1 MNAIQPSRTQLQ
13 SVEARQIP
21 QKKSQRHHH
30 SNPHR
35 VMAIETTTKLVVNV
49 LLSAVAV
56 AGTAQLLHHQWFQQ
70 ERLQEIQAEV
80 NLTQERVGRLQ
91 TDFNRYFD
99 PQQTQNVM
107 QEQSNRVATNQR
119 RIILLKKTE

>member
-1 MNAIQPSRTQLQ
+1 MNAIQPSTTRLQ
-13 SVEARQIP
+13 SVEARRTP

-30 SNPHR
+30 SHPHR
-35 VMAIETTTKLVVNV
+35 VMAIETATKLVVNV

-56 AGTAQLLHHQWFQQ
+56 TGIAQLLHYQWFQQ
-70 ERLQEIQAEV
+70 ERLREIQTEV
-80 NLTQERVGRLQ
+80 SSTQERVGRLQ